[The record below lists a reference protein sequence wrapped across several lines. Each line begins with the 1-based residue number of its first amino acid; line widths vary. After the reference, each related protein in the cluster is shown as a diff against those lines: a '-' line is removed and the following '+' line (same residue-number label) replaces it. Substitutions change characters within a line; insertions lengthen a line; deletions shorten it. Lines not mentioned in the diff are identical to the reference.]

1 MVLEEEG
8 DGEPMA
14 TVGAKGV
21 EEGEGEAITTVG
33 RPGRRGR
40 LSVGGG
46 SRNWGRPIMTRRRM
60 QRDGWL

>member
-14 TVGAKGV
+14 MVGVKGI

-33 RPGRRGR
+33 GPGEVYGG
-40 LSVGGG
+40 LGNAGG
-46 SRNWGRPIMTRRRM
+46 SPWEGVLETGVD
-60 QRDGWL
+60 QS

>member
-33 RPGRRGR
+33 SPGDE
-40 LSVGGG
+40 GG
-46 SRNWGRPIMTRRRM
+46 SPWEGVLETRVD
-60 QRDGWL
+60 QS